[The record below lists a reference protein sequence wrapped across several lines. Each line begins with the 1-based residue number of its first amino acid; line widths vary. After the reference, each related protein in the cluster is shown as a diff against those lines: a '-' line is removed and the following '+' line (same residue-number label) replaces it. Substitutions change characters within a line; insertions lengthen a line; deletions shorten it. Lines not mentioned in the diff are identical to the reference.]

1 MAEQSLCQ
9 PSGCFEA
16 MIPGLRRSGGRRD
29 FYVTG
34 KYFGAQN
41 EDHMYAQRKSLFGSS
56 DKACLGTKR
65 ACEEIKEFT
74 EGCGKYT

>member
-1 MAEQSLCQ
+1 MSLENILE
-9 PSGCFEA
+9 PR
-16 MIPGLRRSGGRRD
+16 MRTI
-29 FYVTG
+29 
-34 KYFGAQN
+34 
-41 EDHMYAQRKSLFGSS
+41 MYAQRKSLFGSL